1 MSEGAIDERVLLAR
15 QPILDREERVIAY
28 ELLYRPIPIGG
39 GPLDPV
45 AATASVIVNGLS
57 DVGLDAL
64 VGPHPAYVNV
74 TREFL
79 LGVPSLPLAPERV
92 VLELLE
98 DQELDGALL
107 DALRTLVDA
116 GFTIAL
122 DDFQYSPE
130 QEPLLELATIAKLD
144 VRALSPERL
153 AHDAAL
159 LKGRGLRLVAEKVET
174 YEEAEYCKALG
185 FHAFQGYYF
194 ARPALV
200 HGRPLPS
207 TQITTL
213 CRLLETG
220 TEVDI
225 DELETI
231 IECDLGLSQRLLRL
245 SNSAALSPATRVRS
259 LRHALTLLGT
269 RAIRR
274 NATILSLAGIAD
286 APHVVLGTALVRA
299 RMAEQLAPF
308 TSACPDR
315 AFTVGLFSLLGALV
329 RQPLPELLAQLPFD
343 ERTTAALLQGDAPE
357 GRLLGAIVA
366 HERGEELPEGFPS
379 RRVARCYRAATS
391 WSDSLSAALGVTG
404 PVDTFKRVATVR
416 DLTIVWLPRLVV
428 AYGSC

>member
-1 MSEGAIDERVLLAR
+1 MAVR
-15 QPILDREERVIAY
+15 Y
-28 ELLYRPIPIGG
+28 N
-39 GPLDPV
+39 PV

-107 DALRTLVDA
+107 DALRTLVNA

-174 YEEAEYCKALG
+174 YEEAAYCKALG

-225 DELETI
+225 DEAR
-231 IECDLGLSQRLLRL
+231 DDH
-245 SNSAALSPATRVRS
+245 RVRPRPQPAAAAPEQLGS
-259 LRHALTLLGT
+259 AQPRDAASVRCGTRSRCCGT

-274 NATILSLAGIAD
+274 NATRRIL
-286 APHVVLGTALVRA
+286 PRVVRRCFTCGAGTALVRA
-299 RMAEQLAPF
+299 RIAQQLAL
-308 TSACPDR
+308 TVACPDR

-366 HERGEELPEGFPS
+366 HERGEELPDGFPS

-391 WSDSLSAALGVTG
+391 WSDSLSAAL
-404 PVDTFKRVATVR
+404 A
-416 DLTIVWLPRLVV
+416 
-428 AYGSC
+428 